1 MTATDIAFRL
11 RSLLPAR
18 WFADATPVLDGLTT
32 GICAGW
38 AHVHDMVAY
47 TARQTRIAT
56 ATDGW
61 LDRIAADY
69 FPPRARRRAREDDAA
84 FSARIRREL
93 LRERGTR
100 AAVSAVL
107 TDLTGR
113 APVIFEPARAA
124 DTGAWNGPGG
134 YGAAGAW
141 GSFALPFQCFVTA
154 FRPQGTGIADVSGW
168 NAPAGGWG
176 GGRIE
181 YASLAMIAG
190 QVTDADI
197 HAAIADVLPAATIA
211 WTRIS
216 N

>member
-1 MTATDIAFRL
+1 MTVTEIAQRL

-18 WFADATPVLDGLTT
+18 WFADAMPVLDGLAA

-38 AHVHDMVAY
+38 AHVHDIAAY
-47 TARQTRIAT
+47 AARQTRIAT

-61 LDRIAADY
+61 LDRIATDY
-69 FPPRARRRAREDDAA
+69 FPTRVRRRARETDEI

-100 AAVSAVL
+100 DALSSAL

-113 APVIFEPARAA
+113 APVLFEPARVA
-124 DTGAWNGPGG
+124 DTGAWNGPGA

-154 FRPQGTGIADVSGW
+154 FRPQGTGIAETAGW
-168 NAPAGGWG
+168 NASAGGWG

-197 HAAIADVLPAATIA
+197 HAAIADIMPAATIA

>member
-1 MTATDIAFRL
+1 MEIAQRL

-18 WFADATPVLDGLTT
+18 WFADAAPVLDGLAA

-38 AHVHDMVAY
+38 AHVHGMIAY
-47 TARQTRIAT
+47 AASQTRIAT

-69 FPPRARRRAREDDAA
+69 FAPRVRRRAREEDTR
-84 FSARIRREL
+84 FSIRIRREL

-100 AAVSAVL
+100 TAVSAVL

-113 APVIFEPARAA
+113 VPTIIEPARVA
-124 DTGAWNGPGG
+124 DTGAWNGPSG

-154 FRPQGTGIADVSGW
+154 FRPQGAGIAEVSGW